1 MTVRRR
7 FFPVAP
13 VQQVPGQRVELEVQL
28 RPQGVAPPAAA
39 APPAAIVTWMARGSD
54 MVFYSEVVETSP
66 GVWVGRDGEG
76 DFGTGDYGEFR
87 GRPGFLTWMG
97 EGEPPGAVVAMA
109 VPSFA
114 CTTMRVE
121 RYRHQ
126 GGIHGA
132 ALGAGDVTWSLA
144 WDRPFVDLA
153 ALDAFGFTPAADP
166 RDPRFDVSRYG
177 DIAWADGAVVA
188 VLPSNQYN
196 WTDEHA
202 TLVTLTATASSGGAV
217 VGVLR
222 LDLRPSPGF

>member
-28 RPQGVAPPAAA
+28 RPQGVASPAAA
-39 APPAAIVTWMARGSD
+39 APPAAIVTWMVRAGD
-54 MVFYSEVVETSP
+54 MAFYSEVIEASP
-66 GVWVGRDGEG
+66 GVWVGQDGDR
-76 DFGTGDYGEFR
+76 DFGEFH
-87 GRPGFLTWMG
+87 GSPGFLTWMG
-97 EGEPPGAVVAMA
+97 DGEPPGNVVAMA
-109 VPSFA
+109 TPSFA
-114 CTTMRVE
+114 CTTMRAA
-121 RYRHQ
+121 RDGHQ

-132 ALGAGDVTWSLA
+132 ALGAGDVTWRLA

-153 ALDAFGFTPAADP
+153 ALDAFGFGPAADP
-166 RDPRFDVSRYG
+166 RDPRFTVSRYG

-196 WTDEHA
+196 WTGEDA

-222 LDLRPSPGF
+222 LDLRPQEGA